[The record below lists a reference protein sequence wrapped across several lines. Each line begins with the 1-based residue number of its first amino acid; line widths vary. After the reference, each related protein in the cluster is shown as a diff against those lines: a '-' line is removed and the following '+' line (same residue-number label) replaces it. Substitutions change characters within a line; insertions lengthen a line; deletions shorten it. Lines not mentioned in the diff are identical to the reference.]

1 MEFSGEAIDSF
12 LLHRQPPNATSK
24 RQSIK
29 ALGDAF
35 FRSFPCLMI
44 DWAGFSYMYYMY
56 CMYYMYYMYLS
67 GKIPLV
73 SETWVLTNHQLFP
86 YIHNRLQLSA
96 EDGVEFSGYSVP
108 KNTAGKELVT

>member
-1 MEFSGEAIDSF
+1 MKPSTLFSSIDN
-12 LLHRQPPNATSK
+12 RQMR
-24 RQSIK
+24 RQNVK

-44 DWAGFSYMYYMY
+44 DWAGFSY
-56 CMYYMYYMYLS
+56 MYYMYYMYLS